1 MRYRVTNYK
10 RKNKDNDRRNSIHET
25 LIIGRRRRK
34 IHGCKGFLWY
44 LPGTG
49 RAIGSGKYNPYL

>member
-25 LIIGRRRRK
+25 VIIGRQRRK
-34 IHGCKGFLWY
+34 IHG
-44 LPGTG
+44 
-49 RAIGSGKYNPYL
+49 